1 MSRSCTH
8 HRDGHCTN
16 ALALPLYGSEPSP
29 GICAHCEHYDGPAR
43 GLGDRVAAVTRA
55 TGIAAAARVV
65 SRVTGKPCGCARR
78 RAALNAAFPTSCPQA
93 EFPKPS
99 KVDEPPEPI

>member
-8 HRDGHCTN
+8 HRAERCTN
-16 ALALPLYGSEPSP
+16 ALALPLYGAEPSP
-29 GICAHCEHYDGPAR
+29 GICAQCEHYDGPAR

-65 SRVTGKPCGCARR
+65 ARVTGKPCGCARR
-78 RAALNAAFPTSCPQA
+78 RAALNAAFPSYPQS
-93 EFPKPS
+93 ESPKPS
-99 KVDEPPEPI
+99 KVDGGSEPI